1 MPTEPTGNGYGA
13 PLTELI
19 IWQMDPPVA
28 RGMPAA
34 VAALCV
40 IAVII
45 PVSGGPAAPG
55 LNTTLHPIVTGL
67 PGISLLQY
75 QHQ

>member
-1 MPTEPTGNGYGA
+1 MPTEPMGSGYGA

-28 RGMPAA
+28 SGMPVA
-34 VAALCV
+34 VAALWV

-55 LNTTLHPIVTGL
+55 LKITLHPIVTGL
-67 PGISLLQY
+67 PGISLLQD